1 MTDPI
6 SRRDAKEA
14 MIALVLGIL
23 KPQVRS
29 IWIREIEAAIDKI
42 PALNADGRSLSNA
55 ISAVHREAEA
65 RLNADGRWEKL
76 REELRLG
83 IATWKESN
91 IVCFTF
97 RDAYKGILDLMDILG
112 SPPAAERRPAVERP
126 AMIRAQ
132 RKVEGWNEDLPSK
145 WWQRIGGLWVAFSGS
160 PGASTAS
167 FAESEWLVCVDR
179 DNSDPEAIRLYD
191 LDLTSGDAAQP
202 GE

>member
-112 SPPAAERRPAVERP
+112 APPAAERRPAVERP
-126 AMIRAQ
+126 ANTDSVTYTFPPAKILNSANYQ
-132 RKVEGWNEDLPSK
+132 EWLSGEEEDLF
-145 WWQRIGGLWVAFSGS
+145 G
-160 PGASTAS
+160 
-167 FAESEWLVCVDR
+167 
-179 DNSDPEAIRLYD
+179 DNS
-191 LDLTSGDAAQP
+191 TSGEAAQP